1 MKVICFSHYDVSLIT
16 FLGTKLNV
24 ESTLPSASR
33 KSKKR
38 TELFS
43 SRSRGFKGLNQPAT
57 LQVLCIV
64 DATLTKHDFKW
75 YPSEICLSSFCVCK
89 REIKGGYFNALCILH
104 GANPFARWWKT
115 GRKMEEPRG
124 IQGCLPL
131 EHLDNLIWLLLR
143 FAMDNLMPC
152 TLLHSLNILEMI

>member
-1 MKVICFSHYDVSLIT
+1 MLYVFFMGQTH
-16 FLGTKLNV
+16 
-24 ESTLPSASR
+24 LP
-33 KSKKR
+33 
-38 TELFS
+38 
-43 SRSRGFKGLNQPAT
+43 
-57 LQVLCIV
+57 
-64 DATLTKHDFKW
+64 
-75 YPSEICLSSFCVCK
+75 
-89 REIKGGYFNALCILH
+89 GG
-104 GANPFARWWKT
+104 GRQK